1 MKKKMNT
8 MPTVA
13 MMMIWLDYHLMSQS
27 SHQIGGTL
35 FLTSTWMSTVNLLG
49 PIEIT
54 IHCNTS

>member
-1 MKKKMNT
+1 

-27 SHQIGGTL
+27 SHRIGGTL
-35 FLTSTWMSTVNLLG
+35 FLTLTWMSTVNFLG
-49 PIEIT
+49 RIEII

>member
-1 MKKKMNT
+1 

-27 SHQIGGTL
+27 SHLIGGTL
-35 FLTSTWMSTVNLLG
+35 FLTSTWLSTVNLLG

-54 IHCNTS
+54 IHCITS